1 MAGQQY
7 YNDLSMRLANHIIKT
22 YFTPK
27 KESEDVVAEKDIQSV
42 LLVPEQLDIDNSYDV
57 ETFYNNVYITIF
69 WGIDDIFCYLSN
81 IMFFAVKYSLS
92 FFESI
97 FSYNIFSFYVSYYWY
112 EQAVADAQKTGVSEM
127 LESSVLQDLFT
138 SAKNLTIQY
147 LPNFDVLPINGLLYP
162 YLLEHPEV
170 SAVLTRMQQDYF
182 SDYISTALLSLLNSK
197 LYTVIDSG
205 LVIFTHLSLIFVFW
219 FYLKVLFLPFFF
231 NLYVDNNS
239 NDTDHTVATLIT
251 ESEKEISS
259 IDDLIIIFLVLF
271 FVFGIYFMFYGF
283 AQLSIYFNNYSCV
296 YVLMPFLFFF
306 VYVAPVCLL
315 FDFGIY
321 VFVYLRGSGPT
332 SMLAAELLYDLINLF
347 AYFIRVFIQLSRI
360 LLMLIAAGS
369 LQEFI
374 FYFGLD
380 YRLLVCNESFIDTV
394 YNLEFNTKSI
404 TLFFFTKL
412 PLFILYW
419 NYEIFHTYF
428 VVTIQTIAFFA
439 MVFWLFFYLFT
450 FFFSET
456 HENFFKQRRA
466 LYKKLLNL

>member
-1 MAGQQY
+1 MYRDTVEQIVFLLLKGFFPESSDEDTVDSYCSAGFDLTLNADVASEMAFFGSF
-7 YNDLSMRLANHIIKT
+7 DAET
-22 YFTPK
+22 Y
-27 KESEDVVAEKDIQSV
+27 
-42 LLVPEQLDIDNSYDV
+42 DNN
-57 ETFYNNVYITIF
+57 TYISIF
-69 WGIDDIFCYLSN
+69 WGIDDIFCYISN
-81 IMFFAVKYSLS
+81 ISIFAIKYSLN
-92 FFESI
+92 FFEYI
-97 FSYNIFSFYVSYYWY
+97 FSYNILSFFVSYYWY
-112 EQAVADAQKTGVSEM
+112 ERAVADAQKSECSE
-127 LESSVLQDLFT
+127 LFDFSVFQDFFS
-138 SAKNLTIQY
+138 SAKTVLLQFA
-147 LPNFDVLPINGLLYP
+147 PSFDVFPINGLLYP

-170 SAVLTRMQQDYF
+170 CAVLTRFQYEYF
-182 SDYISTALLSLLNSK
+182 NNYISSSILALLNSK
-197 LYTVIDSG
+197 LYFIVDSS
-205 LVIFTHLSLIFVFW
+205 LIIFTHLSLVFMFW

-239 NDTDHTVATLIT
+239 NDTDHAVSTLIT
-251 ESEKEISS
+251 EAEKEISG

-283 AQLSIYFNNYSCV
+283 AQLSMYFNNYSCI

-321 VFVYLRGSGPT
+321 LFVYLRGSGPT

-380 YRLLVCNESFIDTV
+380 YRMLVCNDSFIDTI
-394 YNLEFNTKSI
+394 YNLEFNAKSL

-439 MVFWLFFYLFT
+439 MVFWLFFYLFS
-450 FFFSET
+450 FFFSES
-456 HENFFKQRRA
+456 HEIFFKQRRSF
-466 LYKKLLNL
+466 YKKLLSN

>member
-1 MAGQQY
+1 MIVDRY
-7 YNDLSMRLANHIIKT
+7 LV
-22 YFTPK
+22 K
-27 KESEDVVAEKDIQSV
+27 KNNTQNTTEKEETQNSV
-42 LLVPEQLDIDNSYDV
+42 NSNLPIDNVVVDSLSTVNTDV
-57 ETFYNNVYITIF
+57 FDGETLYNNIYITIF
-69 WGIDDIFCYLSN
+69 WGIDDIFCYISN
-81 IMFFAVKYSLS
+81 ITIFALKCSLYL
-92 FFESI
+92 FESI

-112 EQAVADAQKTGVSEM
+112 ERAVADAQKVGYSEVV
-127 LESSVLQDLFT
+127 EFSVLQDLLF
-138 SAKNLTIQY
+138 SAKTVAIQFFS
-147 LPNFDVLPINGLLYP
+147 NFDILPVNGLLYP

-170 SAVLTRMQQDYF
+170 CTVLTKFQHDYF
-182 SDYISTALLSLLNSK
+182 NEYFGNAMLTFLNSK
-197 LYTVIDSG
+197 VYSVIDSS
-205 LVIFTHLSLIFVFW
+205 LILFTHLSLVFVFW

-239 NDTDHTVATLIT
+239 NDTDHAISTLIT
-251 ESEKEISS
+251 EAEKEISG

-283 AQLSIYFNNYSCV
+283 AQLSVYFNNYSCV

-332 SMLAAELLYDLINLF
+332 AMLAAELLYDLINLF

-369 LQEFI
+369 LQEFV

-380 YRLLVCNESFIDTV
+380 YRMLVCNDSFIDTI
-394 YNLEFNTKSI
+394 YNLEFNTRSL

-439 MVFWLFFYLFT
+439 MVFWLFFYLFS
-450 FFFSET
+450 FFFSEG
-456 HENFFKQRRA
+456 HENFFKQRRIF
-466 LYKKLLNL
+466 YKKLLNK

>member
-112 EQAVADAQKTGVSEM
+112 EQAVADAQKAGVSEM